1 MKSTAACWVGHGGA
15 PLAKG
20 TQTKRKA
27 GTSVSWIASRKQ
39 SNTSSP
45 TGSDRMKRSVV
56 YAQIFKT
63 LCLVKSAAS
72 PPRCSVFLPVGMSL
86 ETKVAELPIREHDVG
101 SEKAGIRFA

>member
-1 MKSTAACWVGHGGA
+1 
-15 PLAKG
+15 
-20 TQTKRKA
+20 
-27 GTSVSWIASRKQ
+27 
-39 SNTSSP
+39 
-45 TGSDRMKRSVV
+45 MKRSVV

-101 SEKAGIRFA
+101 SEKVGIRVCLGASDAVPNHAGE